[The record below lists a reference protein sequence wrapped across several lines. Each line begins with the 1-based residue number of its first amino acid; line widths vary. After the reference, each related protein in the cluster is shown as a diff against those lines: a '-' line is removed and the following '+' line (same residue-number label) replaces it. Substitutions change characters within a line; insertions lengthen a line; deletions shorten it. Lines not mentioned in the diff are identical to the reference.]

1 MADILMA
8 SDTEQPESQGSNTD
22 AEEDVLLASDAE
34 EDQREPCAE
43 LPELGAVRG
52 IFDYTSRKPSAIPA
66 EPLSQKP
73 SQVRAHGTRDADE
86 LGGTKVGG
94 EGRLGE
100 VERKKRIR

>member
-1 MADILMA
+1 MA
-8 SDTEQPESQGSNTD
+8 SDTEQPESHGSDT
-22 AEEDVLLASDAE
+22 EGVLLASDAE

-43 LPELGAVRG
+43 LPELGAVCG

-94 EGRLGE
+94 EVRLGE

>member
-1 MADILMA
+1 MA
-8 SDTEQPESQGSNTD
+8 SDTEQPESND
-22 AEEDVLLASDAE
+22 EDTEGVLLASDAE
-34 EDQREPCAE
+34 EDQEEPCAE
-43 LPELGAVRG
+43 LPELGAVCG
-52 IFDYTSRKPSAIPA
+52 IFDYTSRKHSAIPA

-94 EGRLGE
+94 EVRLGE

>member
-1 MADILMA
+1 MA
-8 SDTEQPESQGSNTD
+8 SDTEQPESQGSDTD
-22 AEEDVLLASDAE
+22 AEEDARVLLASDAE
-34 EDQREPCAE
+34 EDQEEPCAE
-43 LPELGAVRG
+43 LPELGAVCG

-94 EGRLGE
+94 EVRLGE